1 MTDNTKGLLYAT
13 TTASLWGMLAIV
25 LKISLNYFDAYTVV
39 WWRFAMA
46 FTFLL
51 LFFSFK
57 KPGYLKI
64 LRKPPLKLLLAGALL
79 GINYIGFMQGV
90 HYTGPAV
97 TQVIIQVG
105 PLSLALTGILFFK
118 ERISRLRGA
127 GFLIALSGFAFFY
140 YQQLQRLGS
149 EPQLLN
155 LGVFWILVGAWA
167 WTGYAVLNKI
177 FVRTTPSAQI
187 NLILYGVPA
196 LLYVPLADFSRLMA
210 VNSWEEIAL
219 LLFMGGNTL
228 AAYGALSLALKYT
241 EANKVSMIITVNP
254 VITFLIMELLIWADV
269 SWFDV
274 PPVNLLSY
282 LGAFLVLVGALM
294 AIGVLRSSKAKRKNK
309 Y

>member
-13 TTASLWGMLAIV
+13 ATASLWGTLAIV
-25 LKISLNYFDAYTVV
+25 LKISLNYFDPYTVV

-51 LFFSFK
+51 VFFSVK

-64 LRKPPLKLLLAGALL
+64 MRKPPLKLILAGALL
-79 GINYIGFMQGV
+79 GINYIGFMHGV

-97 TQVIIQVG
+97 TQVMIQVG
-105 PLSLALTGILFFK
+105 PLTLALTGFLFFK
-118 ERISRLRGA
+118 EKLTILRGV
-127 GFLIALSGFAFFY
+127 GFLIALSGFSFFY

-155 LGVFWILVGAWA
+155 LGVLWILVGAWA

-177 FVRTTPSAQI
+177 LVRTIPSVQI

-196 LLYVPLADFSRLMA
+196 LLYIPLADFPRLLA
-210 VNSWEEIAL
+210 VNSWEEIVL

-241 EANKVSMIITVNP
+241 EANKVSMIITINP
-254 VITFLIMELLIWADV
+254 IITFFIFELLILAEV

-274 PPVNLLSY
+274 PPVTLLSY
-282 LGAFLVLVGALM
+282 LGALLVLAGALL
-294 AIGVLRSSKAKRKNK
+294 AIGVIRGSGAAKAEKK
-309 Y
+309 